1 MLRLDINLV
10 FTIINVLLLFA
21 VVKIFLIKPI
31 HKILDKRKEEVEEQ
45 YAAADKVNR
54 EAFES
59 KEKYDEALGN
69 IEEEKEKRLLEAR
82 NKATEEY
89 DRVVDQAKKESDKI
103 INAAI
108 KEAEEEKKIRL
119 RRANEEI
126 TDMVAKAAERIVT
139 ADQSEEMDKQ
149 LYDRFLEQAK

>member
-1 MLRLDINLV
+1 MLRLDINLL
-10 FTIINVLLLFA
+10 FTIINVLLLFG

-31 HKILDKRKEEVEEQ
+31 HKILDQRKEEVDEQ
-45 YAAADKVNR
+45 YANADKANQ
-54 EAFES
+54 EALES
-59 KEKYDEALGN
+59 KKQYDESIQN
-69 IEEEKEKRLLEAR
+69 IEAEKERRLAEAR

-89 DRVVDQAKKESDKI
+89 DRVMDQAKKESDKI

-108 KEAEEEKKIRL
+108 KEAEEEKNIRL
-119 RRANEEI
+119 KRANEEI

-149 LYDRFLEQAK
+149 LYDRFLQQAK

>member
-1 MLRLDINLV
+1 MLRLDINLL
-10 FTIINVLLLFA
+10 FTVINVLLLFG

-31 HKILDKRKEEVEEQ
+31 HKILDKRKEEVEGQ
-45 YAAADKVNR
+45 YAAADKVTA
-54 EAFES
+54 EALES
-59 KEKYDEALGN
+59 KTQYEESIKN

-89 DRVVDQAKKESDKI
+89 DRVMDQAKKESDKI
-103 INAAI
+103 ISAAI
-108 KEAEEEKKIRL
+108 KEAEEEKNLRL